1 VAHTSGTFATDLAA
15 LKWVLMP
22 VLEVL
27 HEFTIRHLHASYLR
41 ENGQVQTG
49 VNLQNAALTELLET
63 HRAELRRNR
72 ESPKP

>member
-1 VAHTSGTFATDLAA
+1 
-15 LKWVLMP
+15 VLMP

-41 ENGQVQTG
+41 ENGQTETG
-49 VNLQNAALTELLET
+49 AKLQNAALSELLEI